1 MVRSRLI
8 PHRSAAVDHTLH
20 RGVAIA
26 AVAIEFGFA
35 DQSHFT
41 RVFKQV
47 KGVTPKQFLALH
59 R

>member
-1 MVRSRLI
+1 
-8 PHRSAAVDHTLH
+8 
-20 RGVAIA
+20 VAIA